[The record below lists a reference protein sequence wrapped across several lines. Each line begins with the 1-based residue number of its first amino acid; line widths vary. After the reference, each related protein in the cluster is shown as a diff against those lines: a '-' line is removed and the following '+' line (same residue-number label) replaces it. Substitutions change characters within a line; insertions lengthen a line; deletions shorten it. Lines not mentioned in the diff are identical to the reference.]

1 MKREFSFLGVSL
13 ALAVAAYGQQAPADT
28 APAAGR
34 LSREQQLEDVV
45 VAATRADAKT
55 PMAYS
60 AMDKQRIA
68 QRNFGQDV
76 PYLASLMPSVVYT
89 SDAGAGIGYTGIRVR
104 GTDANRINITVNGIP
119 INDAESHGVFWVN
132 MPDLAS
138 SLQNIQLQRGVGAST
153 NGAAAFGASLN
164 MQTELLNPKPYAEY
178 SGSVGS
184 FATLKNTVKAGT
196 GLVHNRWAMD
206 IRLSDLRS
214 DGYVDRS
221 AASLQSYYLAAG
233 YYGEKTML
241 KLVTFA
247 GRELTH
253 QAWNGVP
260 TELLGTQ
267 RTNNPCGEYTADDG
281 ITKLYYDNQVD
292 SYAQQHYQLMWA
304 QVLSAELKLNLALHY
319 TGGKGYYEDYK
330 EDAKLSRYLIPAF
343 ISNGDTMTVS
353 DVVRQ
358 KWLNNDFYGATFSLR
373 YERGRINA
381 TVGGAASS
389 YRGRHFGYALW
400 IKDYPMNSLPSSDV
414 FYDGYGAKQD
424 YNLFAKANLE
434 LLQGLN
440 VYADLQGR
448 YIDYRID
455 GRDDKQNP
463 LDVKRSYPFFN
474 PKAGA
479 LFASNGHETF
489 ASFAVGHREPNRD
502 NFTEA
507 GPNEQPTY
515 ETLYD
520 YELGYSYSSD
530 GRFSAGLNL
539 YYMDYK
545 NQLILTGKI
554 SEIGE
559 MLTTNIAD
567 SYRAGVEL
575 QAGVSIAHWLRWD
588 GNLTL
593 SQNKIRNFAERD
605 VDVYDANWD
614 WTGTQ
619 DNELGETDIAFSPR
633 VMGNSLFELRYRKA
647 TLGLHTAYV
656 GRQFLDNTS
665 SRERSIAPYLVNNL
679 QAGYSFTLRGV
690 EISLGAQLNNV
701 LNEQYETNGSVW
713 YTCYVGGERSNDLR
727 YFAQAGRNWMLRVGL
742 KF

>member
-206 IRLSDLRS
+206 VRLSDLRS

-343 ISNGDTMTVS
+343 ISHGDTMTVS

-414 FYDGYGAKQD
+414 FYDGYGTKQD
-424 YNLFAKANLE
+424 YNLFAKASVE

-489 ASFAVGHREPNRD
+489 ASFAVAHREPNRD
-502 NFTEA
+502 NFTEN
-507 GPNEQPTY
+507 GPAAQPAF
-515 ETLYD
+515 ETLHD
-520 YELGYSYSSD
+520 WEAGYTFTAP
-530 GRFSAGLNL
+530 RFSAGLNI
-539 YYMDYK
+539 YFMDYD

-559 MLTTNIAD
+559 PLTSNIRD
-567 SYRAGVEL
+567 SYRTGVEL
-575 QAGVSIAHWLRWD
+575 TAGLRIVDALRWE
-588 GNLTL
+588 GNATL
-593 SQNKIRNFAERD
+593 SRNRIRRFSEY
-605 VDVYDANWD
+605 VDTYSADWD
-614 WTGTQ
+614 EMPQTAIA
-619 DNELGETDIAFSPR
+619 LGSTDIAFSPE
-633 VMGNSLFELRYRKA
+633 VIMNSRFDFSLKGFSASLA
-647 TLGLHTAYV
+647 SSYV
-656 GRQFLDNTS
+656 GRQYLDNTS
-665 SRERSIAPYLVNNL
+665 ARERSLDPYFVSNLRAGYAFRPPFVREMAFDVMVNNL
-679 QAGYSFTLRGV
+679 F
-690 EISLGAQLNNV
+690 
-701 LNEQYETNGSVW
+701 NEMYETSGWVW
-713 YTCYVGGERSNDLR
+713 SYILGGERQQDTG
-727 YFAQAGRNWMLRVGL
+727 YFAQAGRNVMARITL